1 MSLQEWYYP
10 LLKPWGH
17 YVPVWANSSG
27 VGIAEAVEWA
37 NTHPMAVSSE
47 LHWMNAPGLGTAR
60 WSGSPTFT
68 WGGGLAVLILR
79 SCAGQ
84 EKGGTGVLPRG

>member
-10 LLKPWGH
+10 LLKPWEH

-37 NTHPMAVSSE
+37 NTNPVAVSSE
-47 LHWMNAPGLGTAR
+47 LHWMSQAWLLPGGQD
-60 WSGSPTFT
+60 PTFT
-68 WGGGLAVLILR
+68 WGGGLAVLILC
-79 SCAGQ
+79 SCAG
-84 EKGGTGVLPRG
+84 